1 MERTHWSQYS
11 PAYWVCIAGAF
22 ALLIVDIV
30 TDTAWTNY
38 VTILLIAIAI
48 LIRPGGIRGPR

>member
-1 MERTHWSQYS
+1 MERTRWSEYS

-22 ALLIVDIV
+22 ALLVADIV
-30 TDTAWTNY
+30 SDAAWTNY

-48 LIRPGGIRGPR
+48 LIRPGGIRGRR